1 MLFFSDNF
9 KLTVILADLISF
21 IILLSIFILWP
32 NIPFTYVIHW
42 ASEQNLFFSKNF
54 LNIVNLILLSSQT
67 ASSNFLS
74 LIFLIVTSFL

>member
-9 KLTVILADLISF
+9 KLTDILADLISF
-21 IILLSIFILWP
+21 IILLSIFILSP
-32 NIPFTYVIHW
+32 NNPFTYIIHC
-42 ASEQNLFFSKNF
+42 ASEPYLFFSKNL
-54 LNIVNLILLSSQT
+54 LNIVILKLLSSQS